1 MWLRKFKTIV
11 ARTSRRDKSR
21 QQRPISGMRIKA
33 REEQNADTSI
43 SYLGYADQRKTLTGP
58 QRPILGMRIKAR
70 EKHRP
75 TSGMSIK
82 ARALGT
88 ATTYLGHADQRTRK
102 TRTAT
107 TYLGHA
113 DTHITSGMRIT
124 AREEQ
129 EQQRATSGMRIRRA
143 CGSSAFCVPTSGMRI
158 PLRPTSG
165 VQILKH
171 LSLYDLPRACGYS
184 HCTSQTIDN
193 NLPTSRL
200 L

>member
-88 ATTYLGHADQRTRK
+88 ATTYLGHADQKTRK
-102 TRTAT
+102 HER
-107 TYLGHA
+107 
-113 DTHITSGMRIT
+113 
-124 AREEQ
+124 
-129 EQQRATSGMRIRRA
+129 QRPI
-143 CGSSAFCVPTSGMRI
+143 SGMRI
-158 PLRPTSG
+158 PILHLACGSQQERNKNSNELLRACGYVGHADPQPF
-165 VQILKH
+165 V
-171 LSLYDLPRACGYS
+171 SLPRVCGYPYDLPRVCKS
-184 HCTSQTIDN
+184 
-193 NLPTSRL
+193 
-200 L
+200 